1 MPLDSPARQEGR
13 HYRSPLRRRT
23 RLALSWGAA
32 ALIMLATVTLAV
44 IRSGP
49 SSWSDSPAATAE
61 EARGLAAAAIPEG
74 LQDSIDRILRGA
86 EGYRVGVALAAV
98 AGGQTRTYG
107 EESAFVAASTAKV
120 ITAAAYYHLVE
131 TGEATL
137 EQKLGAYSAAFQL
150 EAMINTSN
158 NDSWL
163 LLMGA
168 VGYPSLIQ
176 YAASIGITYDPQQ
189 NRLTPEEL
197 AHFLKQLY
205 SGDLLNRE
213 HTEQLLSY
221 MRNTNVEELIPA
233 VSGPDITV
241 YHKYGRLD
249 GNLHDAA
256 LLSFGETTYALV
268 IYTESAD
275 STDEADRVA
284 VIHELTETIVDAV
297 FPSSV
302 PDR

>member
-1 MPLDSPARQEGR
+1 MPLDSRARQEGR
-13 HYRSPLRRRT
+13 RYRSPLRRRT
-23 RLALSWGAA
+23 RLSLSWAGA
-32 ALIMLATVTLAV
+32 ALIILATVTLAV

-49 SSWSDSPAATAE
+49 PSWSDSPAASAA
-61 EARGLAAAAIPEG
+61 EARGLAAAAIPNG
-74 LQDSIDRILRGA
+74 LMDSIDRILRGA

-107 EESAFVAASTAKV
+107 EESSFAAASTAKV

-137 EQKLGAYSAAFQL
+137 EQQLGTYSAAFQL
-150 EAMINTSN
+150 QAMINTSN

-168 VGYPSLIQ
+168 VGYPRLIE

-197 AHFLKQLY
+197 AQILKQLY
-205 SGDLLNRE
+205 SGDLLNRD

-221 MRNTNVEELIPA
+221 MRNTNAEELSLPSPGRI
-233 VSGPDITV
+233 SRSIT
-241 YHKYGRLD
+241 
-249 GNLHDAA
+249 
-256 LLSFGETTYALV
+256 
-268 IYTESAD
+268 
-275 STDEADRVA
+275 STA
-284 VIHELTETIVDAV
+284 
-297 FPSSV
+297 SSTGTSTML
-302 PDR
+302 RF